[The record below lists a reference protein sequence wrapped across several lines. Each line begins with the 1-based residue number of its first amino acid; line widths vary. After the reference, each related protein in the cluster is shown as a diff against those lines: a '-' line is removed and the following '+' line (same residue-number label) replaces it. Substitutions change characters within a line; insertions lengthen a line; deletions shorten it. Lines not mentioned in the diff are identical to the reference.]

1 MKAIKNIL
9 VPVDFSDNSKAAFEY
24 AVAMAEKMGADSVK
38 VLYVYDDYM
47 PAAPLADPLIIPP
60 GKTEEELDAD
70 LQKFIE
76 NEEAQLDAVL
86 VQRKV
91 KIKKQTVFGLPIET
105 INKMSETGD
114 YDLIVMGTTGNKN
127 VSALWFGSTAT
138 NVSQRAHCPVL
149 LVPAGV
155 IYKKP
160 KEMIYVCD
168 FDHKS
173 INHLSVVADIAK
185 ILKTDVELLYVKT
198 EENVGSQYTVDVIEM
213 REVFNEEAPDQN
225 FTAHVIEEDSVV
237 EGVNSFA
244 KKVGA
249 DLVTVV
255 TKYRSFWQRLIHAS
269 MTKQLAMYAEIP
281 VLVIHVA
288 D

>member
-9 VPVDFSDNSKAAFEY
+9 VPVDFSDNSRAAYAY
-24 AVAMAEKMGADSVK
+24 AVAMAENIGAESIQ

-47 PAAPLADPLIIPP
+47 PAAPLADPLIIPS
-60 GKTEEELDAD
+60 GKTEEELEAE
-70 LQKFIE
+70 LQVFVA
-76 NEEAQLDAVL
+76 EEETVL
-86 VQRKV
+86 NALWVHRKGT
-91 KIKKQTVFGLPIET
+91 IKTQAVFGLPIET
-105 INKMSETGD
+105 INQLSETGD
-114 YDLIVMGTTGNKN
+114 YDLIVMGTTGRKN

-138 NVSQRAHCPVL
+138 NVSQRARCPVL

-155 IYKKP
+155 KYKKP
-160 KEMIYVCD
+160 KEMIYACD

-173 INHLSVVADIAK
+173 LKHLSVVVDMAK
-185 ILKTDVELLYVKT
+185 LFQTDVELLYVKT
-198 EENVGSQYTVDVIEM
+198 EENVGNSYTVDVADM
-213 REVFNEEAPDQN
+213 REVFNEEAPDLN

-244 KKVGA
+244 KKASA

-255 TKYRSFWQRLIHAS
+255 TQYRSFWQRLIHAS

-281 VLVIHVA
+281 VLVIHVGE
-288 D
+288 

>member
-9 VPVDFSDNSKAAFEY
+9 VPVDFSENSKAAYEY
-24 AVAMAEKMGADSVK
+24 AVAMAENMGAEAIH

-47 PAAPLADPLIIPP
+47 PAAPLADPLIIPS
-60 GKTEEELDAD
+60 GKTEAELKAELQIFVAEEETA
-70 LQKFIE
+70 
-76 NEEAQLDAVL
+76 LDAVL

-91 KIKKQTVFGLPIET
+91 AIKTQTVFGLPIET
-105 INKMSETGD
+105 INQLSETGD
-114 YDLIVMGTTGNKN
+114 YDLIVMGTTGKKN

-138 NVSQRAHCPVL
+138 NVSQRASCPVL

-155 IYKKP
+155 RYKKP
-160 KEMIYVCD
+160 KEMIYACD

-173 INHLSVVADIAK
+173 LKHLSIVADIANVFQ
-185 ILKTDVELLYVKT
+185 TDVELLYVKT
-198 EENVGSQYTVDVIEM
+198 EENEGNAYTVDVADM
-213 REVFNEEAPDQN
+213 REVFNEAAPDLN

-237 EGVNSFA
+237 EGVNNFA
-244 KKVGA
+244 KKADA

-255 TKYRSFWQRLIHAS
+255 TQYRSFWQRLIHTS

-281 VLVIHVA
+281 VLVTHVG

>member
-9 VPVDFSDNSKAAFEY
+9 VPVDFSDNSKAAYEY
-24 AVAMAEKMGADSVK
+24 AVAMAENMGADSVK

-47 PAAPLADPLIIPP
+47 PAAPLADPLIIPS
-60 GKTEEELDAD
+60 GKTEEELDGE
-70 LQKFIE
+70 LQKFVE
-76 NEEAQLDAVL
+76 TEEAELDEVL

-91 KIKKQTVFGLPIET
+91 KIKRQTVFGLPIET
-105 INKMSETGD
+105 INQMSETGD
-114 YDLIVMGTTGNKN
+114 YDLIVMGTTGKKN

-138 NVSQRAHCPVL
+138 NVSQRARCPVL
-149 LVPAGV
+149 LVPAGA

-173 INHLSVVADIAK
+173 LKHLSVVADIAK
-185 ILKTDVELLYVKT
+185 TLKTDVELLFVKT
-198 EENVGSQYTVDVIEM
+198 GENEGSHYTVDIAKM
-213 REVFNEEAPDQN
+213 REVFNDEAPDVG

-244 KKVGA
+244 KKAGA

-255 TKYRSFWQRLIHAS
+255 TKYRSFWQRFIHVS

-288 D
+288 E